1 MLNWGWGGARI
12 GGMTWKV
19 KGRDDW
25 LRYRRWRFFFPPFS
39 PLSFFPRAPILLFFF
54 LLIAYPPL
62 CFPFVISHIRCFFF
76 FLVSVFLSFFP
87 SFLTSFLICF
97 YFSPPFPACFSLF
110 SYFTI
115 FSSLI
120 SFLPTLFFLP
130 SFLSVFFASCSCY
143 WKMFDFFPL
152 IELALRK
159 EMFVY
164 LFHLFV
170 REEEVS
176 NV

>member
-97 YFSPPFPACFSLF
+97 YFSPPLPRLFFLIFLFHHFLF
-110 SYFTI
+110 SYFILTHA
-115 FSSLI
+115 
-120 SFLPTLFFLP
+120 LFP
-130 SFLSVFFASCSCY
+130 SFFSFRF
-143 WKMFDFFPL
+143 
-152 IELALRK
+152 LR
-159 EMFVY
+159 
-164 LFHLFV
+164 LLFV
-170 REEEVS
+170 LLE
-176 NV
+176 NVRFFSPD